1 MITEKELALI
11 IKQVKKDI
19 SNIRKQLRKSQ
30 LTENFWQK
38 EVRTLRDKYAKY
50 KYNYYT
56 RSIVFLIDQF
66 DRTLSCCENPSHL

>member
-19 SNIRKQLRKSQ
+19 SNLRKQLRKGP
-30 LTENFWQK
+30 LIENFGQK

-56 RSIVFLIDQF
+56 RSIIFLIDDF
-66 DRTLSCCENPSHL
+66 DCTLMNCENPSHL